1 MKNRMMVKRKLVLV
15 DGMSILHRAYHA
27 YPLSLSTKSGEIV
40 NAVYGFTAILFTIL
54 EKLQPTHVIV
64 TWDVGAPT
72 FRHFEYEQY
81 KANREKPD
89 EALLSQ
95 IERTHEVVDALNIP
109 QFGKEGFE
117 ADDLIGTLAT
127 QAETKDGFQ
136 IVIAT
141 GDRDALQLVD
151 DKKVVVWMPPAPG
164 KYGKDRGSQEYDE
177 EAVKAKYGLTPRQI
191 IELKA
196 LMGDSSDN
204 IPGIKGVGPKTATKL
219 LQAWES
225 VEKMYKVLKNQREEI
240 VKVMGER
247 VTKLLEEGEEK
258 AFLSKKLATI
268 DCWAPIK
275 LDWKNCR
282 LSDYDREKV
291 LTLFE
296 ELQFK
301 SLIKRLPKDKWEED
315 VEEVFK

>member
-1 MKNRMMVKRKLVLV
+1 MSKKLVLV

-27 YPLSLSTKSGEIV
+27 YPLSLSTQKGEIV

-54 EKLQPTHVIV
+54 EKLQPTHVVV

-72 FRHFEYEQY
+72 FRHVEYKEY

-89 EALLSQ
+89 DVLLSQ
-95 IERTHEVVDALNIP
+95 IERTREVVQALNIP

-127 QAETKDGFQ
+127 QAKTEDGFQ

-177 EAVKAKYGLTPRQI
+177 EAVAAKYGLVPKQI

-204 IPGIKGVGPKTATKL
+204 IPGVRGVGPKTATKL
-219 LQAWES
+219 LQIWRTVDELYRKVKNEREKV
-225 VEKMYKVLKNQREEI
+225 VE
-240 VKVMGER
+240 VMGER

-268 DCWAPIK
+268 DCRVPIT
-275 LDWKNCR
+275 LDWSTCR
-282 LSDYDREKV
+282 LNDYDRKKV
-291 LTLFE
+291 LKLFE

-315 VEEVFK
+315 IEEVFA

>member
-1 MKNRMMVKRKLVLV
+1 MKKL
-15 DGMSILHRAYHA
+15 ILIDSNALIHRAFHA
-27 YPLSLSTKSGEIV
+27 LPPLKNQAGIAT
-40 NAVYGFTAILFTIL
+40 NAVYGFSSTLLKMLKDL
-54 EKLQPTHVIV
+54 EPDYIV
-64 TWDVGAPT
+64 AAFDAPGAT
-72 FRHFEYEQY
+72 FRHEEYKEY

-89 EALLSQ
+89 DVLLSQ
-95 IERTHEVVDALNIP
+95 IERTREVVQALNIP

-127 QAETKDGFQ
+127 QAKTEDGFQ

-177 EAVKAKYGLTPRQI
+177 EAVAAKYGLVPKQI

-204 IPGIKGVGPKTATKL
+204 IPGVRGVGPKTATKL
-219 LQAWES
+219 LQIWRTVDELYRKVKNEREKV
-225 VEKMYKVLKNQREEI
+225 VE
-240 VKVMGER
+240 VMGER

-268 DCWAPIK
+268 DCRVPIT
-275 LDWKNCR
+275 LDWSTCR
-282 LSDYDREKV
+282 LNDYDRKKV
-291 LTLFE
+291 LKLFE

-315 VEEVFK
+315 IEEVFA